1 MHGTNGICM
10 HGFGRKKLKGEGHSE
25 DIGLDG
31 KIILEWILEK
41 QGGKLWTRFTW
52 PRVGTT
58 GELL

>member
-1 MHGTNGICM
+1 M